1 MQDQMTPWQTASLVV
16 GMVHVALPLIT
27 WTILYRK
34 HDRRSVAL
42 WCSGSLLFGL
52 GFMLISLR
60 ESQPVWLSFTI
71 GGPLAFAGYPLRCAA
86 LRREL
91 GRRGT
96 DISYLLRWGGL
107 LAVYVACQMLIEQ
120 YQPRLVVAN
129 IVHISG
135 AAAMGWLAWRV
146 HRRSRYRSAAL
157 LSATSGVLATALAL
171 RLFAVSMSDVSTL
184 PTMVSIDFALMLLA
198 AFLAALYGNLGY
210 IGIALES
217 ANGKELHSTAALARE
232 HERLLQTELRVR
244 EQSAL
249 LEERARLLAQR
260 DEMLAALAHEVRQPL
275 NNALAA
281 LTSASHA
288 VEQQQADDSAA
299 RSETAV
305 RLRRATSVLMQ
316 VNSALDNTLS
326 DAVLLAG
333 QTPVSRQDVDV
344 DVLLDLA
351 LGDIDPQ
358 SHGRVRRERHGGTR
372 TAAMHPGLMRLAL
385 RNVIANAL
393 AYSPAGSP
401 VVIRIADSDE
411 PLALVFEVC
420 DEGPGIDPELLPRLF
435 SRGARGSQVRNRHG
449 HGLGLYIV
457 RRVLELHGGKASA
470 DPRAGGGLIVRLVV
484 PQ

>member
-1 MQDQMTPWQTASLVV
+1 MTQWQTASLVV
-16 GMVHVALPLIT
+16 GMMHVALPLIT
-27 WTILYRK
+27 WNILYRK

-42 WCSGSLLFGL
+42 WCSGSLLFGI

-60 ESQPVWLSFTI
+60 ESQPVWLSFTL

-91 GRRGT
+91 DRRSGEGV
-96 DISYLLRWGGL
+96 YLLRWGAVML
-107 LAVYVACQMLIEQ
+107 VYAACQVLIDDYRLRLAVAN
-120 YQPRLVVAN
+120 LV
-129 IVHISG
+129 HLSG
-135 AAAMGWLAWRV
+135 ALMMGWLAWQV
-146 HRRSRYRSAAL
+146 HQRSRYRSAAL
-157 LSATSGVLATALAL
+157 LSATSGVLATALAM
-171 RLFAVSMSDVSTL
+171 RLFAVSLNDVYAL
-184 PTMVSIDFALMLLA
+184 PSLVSIDFGLMLLA

-232 HERLLQTELRVR
+232 HERLMQTELRVR

-249 LEERARLLAQR
+249 LEERAHLLAQR
-260 DEMLAALAHEVRQPL
+260 DEMLGALAHEVRQPL

-288 VEQQQADDSAA
+288 IEHPDADSRAA
-299 RSETAV
+299 RADAAV
-305 RLRRATSVLMQ
+305 RLRRANSVLMQ

-333 QTPVSRQDVDV
+333 DAPASRQDVDV

-358 SHGRVRRERHGGTR
+358 NHSRVRRERLSATR
-372 TAAMHPGLMRLAL
+372 TAGMNAGLMRLAL

-401 VVIRIADSDE
+401 VVVRIADSDE
-411 PLALVFEVC
+411 PLALVLEVC
-420 DEGPGIDPELLPRLF
+420 DEGPGVDAELLPRLF
-435 SRGARGSQVRNRHG
+435 MRGARGDQVRNRHG

-457 RRVLELHGGKASA
+457 RRVMELHGGQASA
-470 DPRAGGGLIVRLVV
+470 EPRPGGGLKVRLVV